1 MDLQAGTAC
10 IRNGEMAL
18 GLELGSTRIKAVLVT
33 PDCRTAAS
41 GSYSWENKLEN
52 GVWTYSLEEAWKGV
66 QECYRRLAADVEQRY
81 GIPLQKIVA
90 IGISGM
96 MHGYLPFG
104 AEGQQL
110 APFRTWRNNITGE
123 AADALTEAFQFNI
136 PQRWSIAHL
145 YQAILNGEEH
155 VKDIAFLTTLAGY
168 VHWKLSGERLIGI
181 GEASGM
187 FPIDEVSGSY
197 RADLLDI
204 FGKLPAVRGFDW
216 DIAAILPEV
225 RRAGEGA
232 GHLSPAG
239 AQLLDP
245 TGTLEAGCLM
255 APPEGDAGT
264 GMVGTNSVRKRT
276 GNISVG
282 TSAFSMNVLDGPLK
296 SLQRDIDIVT
306 TPEGAPVAMVHTNNC
321 TSDIN
326 AWVNLFGE
334 FAACAGCELPADQLY
349 AALLSQAA
357 KADKDA
363 GGLLNYSCLSG
374 EHITKV
380 KEGRPLFVRT
390 PHSRFSLANFMLAQL
405 YAAFASLKI
414 GTDILVKEEGV
425 KTDVMVAQGGL
436 FRTPVIGQQ
445 VLADVLETP
454 ITIMD
459 TAGEGGPWGMAVLAV
474 YAMRADTQS
483 LADFLDETVFGDVK
497 STTRQPDP
505 AGIEGCRQFIAQYRS
520 GLPVEMAAGT
530 AVADLDRS

>member
-1 MDLQAGTAC
+1 MDVQAITAC
-10 IRNGEMAL
+10 IKNGETAL

-41 GSYSWENKLEN
+41 GSYGWENKLEN
-52 GVWTYSLEEAWKGV
+52 GVWTYSLDEAWKGI
-66 QECYRRLAADVEQRY
+66 QECYAKLAADVQQRY
-81 GIPLQKIVA
+81 GVPLRKIGAV
-90 IGISGM
+90 GISGM
-96 MHGYLPFG
+96 MHGYLPFAADG
-104 AEGQQL
+104 RLL
-110 APFRTWRNNITGE
+110 APFRTWRNNITGD
-123 AADALTEAFQFNI
+123 AADALTDAFQFNI

-145 YQAILNGEEH
+145 YQAILKEEAH

-168 VHWKLSGERLIGI
+168 VHWQLSGEKLMGI

-187 FPIDEVSGSY
+187 FPIDETSGTY
-197 RADLLDI
+197 RADLLKT
-204 FGKLPAVRGFDW
+204 FSALPAVQKFDW
-216 DIAAILPEV
+216 KLADILPGV
-225 RRAGEGA
+225 RRAGESA
-232 GHLSPAG
+232 GKLSAAG
-239 AQLLDP
+239 AKLLDP
-245 TGTLEAGCLM
+245 SGVLEAGSLM

-282 TSAFSMNVLDGPLK
+282 TSAFSMNVLDAPLK

-326 AWVNLFGE
+326 AWVSLFGE
-334 FAACAGCELPADQLY
+334 FAACAGVELPADKLY
-349 AALLSQAA
+349 ETLLTQAA

-380 KEGRPLFVRT
+380 KEGRPLFVRA
-390 PHSRFSLANFMLAQL
+390 PHSRFNLPNFMLTQL

-474 YAMRADTQS
+474 YALQKTGQS
-483 LADFLDETVFGDVK
+483 LADFLDKTVFADVK
-497 STTRQPDP
+497 STTRKPSP
-505 AGIEGCRQFIAQYRS
+505 EGIAGCRQFIGRYRS
-520 GLPVEMAAGT
+520 GLAVEIGAGS
-530 AVADLDRS
+530 AVADLD

>member
-1 MDLQAGTAC
+1 MDVQAITAC
-10 IRNGEMAL
+10 IKNGETAL

-41 GSYSWENKLEN
+41 GSYGWENKLEN
-52 GVWTYSLEEAWKGV
+52 GVWTSSLDEAWKGI
-66 QECYRRLAADVEQRY
+66 QECYAKLAADVQQRY
-81 GIPLQKIVA
+81 GVPLRKIGAV
-90 IGISGM
+90 GISGM
-96 MHGYLPFG
+96 MHGYLPFAADG
-104 AEGQQL
+104 RLL
-110 APFRTWRNNITGE
+110 APFRTWRNNITGD
-123 AADALTEAFQFNI
+123 AADALTDAFQFNI

-145 YQAILNGEEH
+145 YQAILKEEAH

-168 VHWKLSGERLIGI
+168 VHWQLSGEKLMGI

-187 FPIDEVSGSY
+187 FPIDETSGTY
-197 RADLLDI
+197 RADLLKT
-204 FGKLPAVRGFDW
+204 FSALPAVQKFDW
-216 DIAAILPEV
+216 KLADILPGV
-225 RRAGEGA
+225 RRAGESAGKLSATGA
-232 GHLSPAG
+232 K
-239 AQLLDP
+239 LLDP
-245 TGTLEAGCLM
+245 SGVLEAGSLM

-282 TSAFSMNVLDGPLK
+282 TSAFSMNVLDAPLK

-326 AWVNLFGE
+326 AWVGLFGE
-334 FAACAGCELPADQLY
+334 FAACAGVELPADKLY
-349 AALLSQAA
+349 ETLLTQAA

-380 KEGRPLFVRT
+380 KEGRPLFVRA
-390 PHSRFSLANFMLAQL
+390 PHSRFNLPNFMLTQL

-474 YAMRADTQS
+474 YALQKTGQS
-483 LADFLDETVFGDVK
+483 LADFLDKTVFADVK
-497 STTRQPDP
+497 STTRKPSP
-505 AGIEGCRQFIAQYRS
+505 EGIAGCRQFIGRYRS
-520 GLPVEMAAGT
+520 GLAVEIGAGS
-530 AVADLDRS
+530 AVADLD

>member
-1 MDLQAGTAC
+1 MDVQAITAC
-10 IRNGEMAL
+10 IKNGETAL

-41 GSYSWENKLEN
+41 GSYGWENKLEN

-66 QECYRRLAADVEQRY
+66 QECYRKLAEDVQQRY
-81 GIPLQKIVA
+81 GVPLEKIGA

-104 AEGQQL
+104 ADGQLL
-110 APFRTWRNNITGE
+110 APFRTWRNNITGD

-145 YQAILNGEEH
+145 YQAILNKEAH
-155 VKDIAFLTTLAGY
+155 VKDISFLTTLAGY
-168 VHWKLSGERLIGI
+168 VHWKLSGEKLMGI

-187 FPIDEVSGSY
+187 FPIDEVSGTY
-197 RADLLDI
+197 RADLLKI
-204 FGKLPAVRGFDW
+204 FSELPAVREFGW
-216 DIAAILPEV
+216 KIGEILPGV
-225 RRAGEGA
+225 RRAGQAA
-232 GHLSPAG
+232 GKLTAAG
-239 AQLLDP
+239 ARLLDP
-245 TGTLEAGCLM
+245 SGTLEAGCLM

-306 TPEGAPVAMVHTNNC
+306 TPEGATVAMVHTNNC

-334 FAACAGCELPADQLY
+334 FAACAGVELPADKLY
-349 AALLSQAA
+349 ETLLTQAA

-380 KEGRPLFVRT
+380 KEGRPLFLRT
-390 PHSRFSLANFMLAQL
+390 PHSRMNLANFMLAQL

-425 KTDVMVAQGGL
+425 TTDVMVAQGGL

-474 YAMRADTQS
+474 YALQPEKKS
-483 LADFLDETVFGDVK
+483 LADFLDQQVFSDVK
-497 STTRQPDP
+497 STTRKPDP
-505 AGIEGCRQFIAQYRS
+505 DGVAGCRRFIENYRR
-520 GLPVEMAAGT
+520 GLPVEIAAGG
-530 AVADLDRS
+530 AIADQD